1 MSLLNQKLKKI
12 IDDPIDITPS
22 TPESTNNFSNHHSF
36 SSKNINTYSHN
47 YSLSLSAIPQPKGEI
62 ITEIKSR
69 IDTFK
74 QIKSSHKPEDL
85 LNFDV
90 SREGLQHFYSKSH
103 FNKKNLDETDTKPLH
118 TVDNRRSNEDFDI
131 STIPKANS
139 KPNILKG
146 NDNTITTSKGSNEN
160 KNYFGVDLTKIFKN
174 PKTSKQTSKVTT
186 YKQSSIINKGNTLSG
201 TRNYINL
208 KSDKQ
213 RKKTYDLNNYYN
225 EDSVENNKIK
235 TQINLFVKQLN
246 YNNTF
251 GEGSLQSS
259 EPKIHVN
266 KTKITN
272 YPIEYGNSGSN
283 PNYNFTFNNSSDN
296 ESKNQTK
303 LNINEIRN
311 IKSCLICLTNDEL
324 RKIPNDYVQEIKEL
338 ADIINTLF

>member
-1 MSLLNQKLKKI
+1 MSLINQKLKKL
-12 IDDPIDITPS
+12 IDEPIDTIPS
-22 TPESTNNFSNHHSF
+22 TQEPTNNFSNHHSF
-36 SSKNINTYSHN
+36 SSKNINSYSHN
-47 YSLSLSAIPQPKGEI
+47 YSLSLSPIPQTKGEI

-90 SREGLQHFYSKSH
+90 SREGLQHFYSKNH
-103 FNKKNLDETDTKPLH
+103 LNKKNLDETDSKPLH
-118 TVDNRRSNEDFDI
+118 TVDNRRVNEDFDI

-160 KNYFGVDLTKIFKN
+160 KNYFGVDLTKIFKST
-174 PKTSKQTSKVTT
+174 KTNKQNNKVTT
-186 YKQSSIINKGNTLSG
+186 YKHPSTINKGNTLSG

-213 RKKTYDLNNYYN
+213 RKKTYDLKNYYN
-225 EDSVENNKIK
+225 EDNVENNKIK

-251 GEGSLQSS
+251 GEGTQPIS
-259 EPKIHVN
+259 EAKNHVN
-266 KTKITN
+266 KNKITN
-272 YPIEYGNSGSN
+272 YPVEYGSNGNN
-283 PNYNFTFNNSSDN
+283 PNYNFTFNNYDN
-296 ESKNQTK
+296 ENKNQNK

-324 RKIPNDYVQEIKEL
+324 RKIPNDYIQEIKEL